1 MDIVLVKKYLR
12 ENLGFSD
19 KKIQKIHKYI
29 DLLLIF
35 NKKYNLISKST
46 EKEIWNRHILDSA
59 QIIKYIDF
67 DKGHIL
73 SDFGSGAGLPGVII
87 SIANTNPNFHVKLYE
102 KSPVKRDFLAD
113 IQKITQFD
121 IEKNVYDYE
130 VIKSD
135 YVVCRAFK
143 KLDLIFDISREKIK
157 NPHKLIILKGKN
169 ALNDLKKLPKDKNY
183 RYKTVDSVTDRDSKI
198 IIATKNGK

>member
-1 MDIVLVKKYLR
+1 MDIGFVKKYLQ

-19 KKIQKIHKYI
+19 EKIDKISKYI

-67 DKGHIL
+67 NKGHIL

-143 KLDLIFDISREKIK
+143 KLDLIFDISREKVK

>member
-1 MDIVLVKKYLR
+1 MDIVFVKKYLR

-67 DKGHIL
+67 NKGHIL

>member
-1 MDIVLVKKYLR
+1 MDTFLVKKSL
-12 ENLGFSD
+12 EKNFGFSN
-19 KKIQKIHKYI
+19 KKIDKISKYV

-46 EKEIWNRHILDSA
+46 ENEVWSRHILDSA

-67 DKGHIL
+67 KKDHIL

-102 KSPVKRDFLAD
+102 KSPVKRSFLND
-113 IQKITQFD
+113 IQKISKFD
-121 IEKNVYDYE
+121 IEKNVYDYNL
-130 VIKSD
+130 IKTD
-135 YVVCRAFK
+135 YIVCRAFK
-143 KLDLIFDISREKIK
+143 KLDSILDISREKVK

-169 ALNDLKKLPKDKNY
+169 ALNDLKKLPKDQKY
-183 RYKTVDSVTDRDSKI
+183 SYKTEDSVTDKDSKI